1 MNRHKAHASPLM
13 VVDWLV
19 MLRSCCF
26 AIILFNR
33 LFCGVAM
40 VTKERRI
47 GAEIITFDA
56 GSLNSQVARV
66 VARLGVLGYRL
77 GSVLAIL
84 SVLLAS
90 AFAALT
96 PEPLV
101 FRMLSVLV
109 LGVFPGLAAW
119 TIGWM
124 LLWILRAA
132 SIGCDLV
139 VGLVQP
145 KCQILVETTWF
156 ISDPLVRFAKGG
168 VAQMIRAT
176 EAFPAT
182 SRHCLERL
190 IATTMF
196 YSDRTVR
203 GFVVAYRYLFMAVTS
218 PVRLAAR
225 ILMAIIPQQIS
236 VVKSRGAQSR
246 RIRGHTF
253 TQAQFSA
260 SHRHR

>member
-1 MNRHKAHASPLM
+1 
-13 VVDWLV
+13 
-19 MLRSCCF
+19 
-26 AIILFNR
+26 
-33 LFCGVAM
+33 M

-47 GAEIITFDA
+47 GAKISTFDA

-66 VARLGVLGYRL
+66 VAQLGALSYRL
-77 GSVLAIL
+77 GLVLATL
-84 SVLLAS
+84 WVLLAS

-96 PEPLV
+96 PEPLA
-101 FRMLSVLV
+101 FRMLSLLV
-109 LGVFPGLAAW
+109 LGVLPGLAAW

-139 VGLVQP
+139 VTLLQP
-145 KCQILVETTWF
+145 KYQILVETTWL
-156 ISDPLVRFAKGG
+156 ISNSVVRPAQG
-168 VAQMIRAT
+168 VVVQIIRAT
-176 EAFPAT
+176 KAFPAICRY
-182 SRHCLERL
+182 SLERL

-196 YSDRTVR
+196 YSVRTVR
-203 GFVVAYRYLFMAVTS
+203 GFGVAYRYLLMAVTS

-225 ILMAIIPQQIS
+225 ILIAIIPQQVS
-236 VVKSRGAQSR
+236 VVKSRGAPSR

-260 SHRHR
+260 SHRHQ